1 MKKRIVALL
10 MAVVMVGALAGC
22 AATDQSA
29 DTSVADTSEA
39 QGEDETSSAD
49 EEAATDG
56 DTIKIGLVSMITG
69 DNPLNGERMNQG
81 VQLAV
86 DEVNAAG
93 ETSSV
98 SKTVT
103 ITAETAF
110 VKFYIRMFVRS
121 DNPDTPAL
129 LKFYVNGEL
138 LRGVGA
144 ASDSILVSSD
154 NYRCLAYDLSAYI
167 GQTIEIKLESEQG
180 QHAAIGKILMAD
192 DCTIAETRKL
202 YSTDEVRAM

>member
-86 DEVNAAG
+86 DERCRRHSRKAG
-93 ETSSV
+93 
-98 SKTVT
+98 
-103 ITAETAF
+103 
-110 VKFYIRMFVRS
+110 
-121 DNPDTPAL
+121 
-129 LKFYVNGEL
+129 
-138 LRGVGA
+138 GA
-144 ASDSILVSSD
+144 DH
-154 NYRCLAYDLSAYI
+154 YR
-167 GQTIEIKLESEQG
+167 
-180 QHAAIGKILMAD
+180 
-192 DCTIAETRKL
+192 
-202 YSTDEVRAM
+202 